1 MAVAEFEIPVIKD
14 AIEIPKIKPG
24 SMAHVKSFIA
34 AKPVQD
40 FMGYP
45 HELADDW
52 KERAIEKMG
61 DLLGKYR

>member
-1 MAVAEFEIPVIKD
+1 MAVAPFEMPVIQD
-14 AIEIPKIKPG
+14 QATMEIPKIKPG
-24 SMAHVKSFIA
+24 SMAHMKSFIA

-52 KERAIEKMG
+52 KERAIEKNG
-61 DLLGKYR
+61 